1 MKLKGKVLFLQNNLR
16 NIAMTKITIP
26 KLSIINMV
34 LWITIY
40 FSTLALVFHI
50 RWFIPFL
57 LNNSNHFVVPPTE
70 VPLVWFGTQ
79 ISTNLIFLYVA
90 WLLIRLIRK
99 FKRSGFFDRGS
110 LKAFDGVILSC
121 LALALLGAVRIIL
134 NNVSELHL
142 NDWTSVVS
150 VANLFARSFTRL
162 LVFSAPQT
170 IYLLLSVILWSV
182 RQFVT
187 TALAVKEENEKFI

>member
-1 MKLKGKVLFLQNNLR
+1 MYKIALSKLSV
-16 NIAMTKITIP
+16 ITI
-26 KLSIINMV
+26 V
-34 LWITIY
+34 LWITVY
-40 FSTLALVFHI
+40 FSALALVYHI

-57 LNNSNHFVVPPTE
+57 LNGSMHFVVPPNE

-99 FKRSGFFDRGS
+99 FKKSGFFDRGS
-110 LKAFDGVILSC
+110 LKALDGVIVSC

-134 NNVSELHL
+134 NNLSELHL
-142 NDWTSVVS
+142 NDWTSAVS
-150 VANLFARSFTRL
+150 IVNLITRSFTRL

-170 IYLLLSVILWSV
+170 IYLLLSIILWSV

>member
-1 MKLKGKVLFLQNNLR
+1 MYKFTLS
-16 NIAMTKITIP
+16 
-26 KLSIINMV
+26 KLSVINFV

-40 FSTLALVFHI
+40 FSALALVYHV

-57 LNNSNHFVVPPTE
+57 QNSSNHFVVPPNE
-70 VPLVWFGTQ
+70 IPMVWFGTQ

-99 FKRSGFFDRGS
+99 FKKSGFFDRGS
-110 LKAFDGVILSC
+110 LKALDGVIVSC

-134 NNVSELHL
+134 NNLSELHL
-142 NDWTSVVS
+142 NDWTSAVS
-150 VANLFARSFTRL
+150 IVNLITRSFTRL

-170 IYLLLSVILWSV
+170 IYLLLSIILWSV